1 MNTHT
6 WIIALTSAL
15 ALTACAT
22 QDSLPSLKDGKAP
35 TNLSE
40 LWGDYDPC
48 KEPLDTQVVREWKE
62 GDNTYRTVIFTIGT
76 FKGKVARLAAFYAFP
91 KSDKKLPAILQIH
104 GGGQNASVES
114 VKHSVENGYVGLSI
128 NWGGNDL
135 ERMEKGDPNTDWGA
149 LDATQKHNDHYS
161 GGKPDPKTL
170 DDVESPRNNNWF
182 LLVLAARRGLTFL
195 EQQPEVDPKRLG
207 VTGHS
212 MGGKITVDVAGIDK
226 RVKAAVPSCGGSGG
240 ASGKLSGMPGS
251 GVTSDKPSVFDVT
264 IDDRAYIPGVTCPI
278 LFMSPSNDFAGP
290 FDNMTENWKKIGS
303 KTVAYTVA
311 PHLNHR
317 GLAETGICGILWFD
331 QHLKGI
337 FSFPKTPELAVTLNT
352 ANNIPCATLIPD
364 RPDEVIKVDLYYSV
378 DPHCLTRFWRDA
390 EAKKRGDTWIAAC
403 PLLSADQ
410 PLYVYANVSYA
421 LKTERVEH
429 RGGKAPSAFM
439 ISSKEAVI
447 YPEELTSA
455 RVKATDKPS
464 RMIDDFSRGWQDW
477 FRLEWGNPHVWVATT
492 RKLKDPKWRGP
503 AGAKLVFEVKC
514 PKDNV
519 ICVVADLNGWGAFPG
534 KPGGSYEFRKPLTGS
549 PEWQTV
555 SIGLDDMVS
564 TKKDSPGKLTTWETV
579 TELSIRRAKSY
590 LQDGQEIDFGVDR
603 TGWSAPREFRNLR
616 WEGGVYGAE
625 AIAPVA
631 LTDAAPKD
639 LNETIQKEIKKSIE
653 LEKADQKAAPAAT
666 TPAPDGTA
674 IPSPWQTQDIGNSPV
689 TRKAS
694 FKDGAFVISGSGKER
709 ISRTADSFH
718 FVYQKWSGDG
728 TITVKLTDIQD
739 KAVVHFDTYGVMF
752 RESLEKDSTMFTMAH
767 CSYSSN
773 VLIRKETSGYAPDH
787 VKDGTNQKPPLWLRI
802 ARKGSTFT
810 GSYSL
815 DGATWTVQQSETLNL
830 PQELYVGMCV
840 SSESDEVASTA
851 TFENVT
857 VTRDEAK

>member
-403 PLLSADQ
+403 SLLSADQ

-773 VLIRKETSGYAPDH
+773 VLIRKETSGYAPDY

>member
-1 MNTHT
+1 MNKHA

-403 PLLSADQ
+403 SLLSADQ

-447 YPEELTSA
+447 YPEELKSA

-519 ICVVADLNGWGAFPG
+519 ICVVADLNGWGSFPG

-625 AIAPVA
+625 TIAPVA

-666 TPAPDGTA
+666 TPAQDGTA

-773 VLIRKETSGYAPDH
+773 VLIRKETSGYAPDY